1 MNPLIKWYLHMLGEG
16 SGYKIGGGEARDGK
30 HIEGERR

>member
-1 MNPLIKWYLHMLGEG
+1 MLGEG

-30 HIEGERR
+30 HIEGERRQMSGSG